1 MPQLD
6 TPDGPLHCEVIDIT
20 APWVENP
27 QTILFHHGVSTTG
40 AIWSEWL
47 PQLVDRYRIVRFDT
61 RGFGRSAVPGPGF
74 AWTMDG
80 LVADALA
87 VAGAAG
93 AGRFHCVGESIGG
106 TVALALASRH
116 PDRLLS
122 LTVSNGAH
130 RGTAVQNVRGR
141 WDRRIAD
148 DGQEAWADEMMGR
161 RFFPGAL
168 SEAKHRWFAREH
180 ATCSAQVTLGL
191 ANLLLETDLAPEVGG
206 IRMPVLLL
214 SPDASP
220 FIPPSAM
227 CDLHA
232 ALPDSELQVFAR
244 SRHGLPL
251 SHGRECAAAL
261 RSFLDRRFG
270 AG

>member
-1 MPQLD
+1 MPYLES
-6 TPDGPLHCEVIDIT
+6 PDGRLYYEVIDIT

-27 QTILFHHGVSTTG
+27 QTILFHHGISTTG
-40 AIWSEWL
+40 GIWSEWL

-61 RGFGRSAVPGPGF
+61 RGFGRSAVPDVGF
-74 AWTMDG
+74 AWSMDG

-87 VAGAAG
+87 VAAAAG
-93 AGRFHCVGESIGG
+93 VERFHCVGESIGG
-106 TVALALASRH
+106 TVAIALAARH

-130 RGTAVQNVRGR
+130 RGTAVRNVRGQ
-141 WDRRIAD
+141 WDHRIAA
-148 DGQEAWADEMMGR
+148 DGQEAWANEMMGL
-161 RFFPGAL
+161 RFFPDAL
-168 SEAKHRWFAREH
+168 SDEKFRWFEREH
-180 ATCSAQVTLGL
+180 ATCSAHVALGL
-191 ANLLLETDLAPEVGG
+191 ANLLLETDLAPEAGG

-220 FIPPSAM
+220 FIPPSVM

-232 ALPDSELQVFAR
+232 GLPDAELQVFAH

-251 SHGRECAAAL
+251 SHGRECGMAL
-261 RSFLDRRFG
+261 RRFLDRRFG
-270 AG
+270 D